1 MLAASVNALRP
12 MVNQNTSYFNTQVLV
27 LLLISSP
34 VTCHPVN
41 GDIELSDGFRLDT
54 GINWSANLAPKY
66 FLWLAIMALMAL
78 CAAIVSLQARKDPC
92 TIYGFFAALF
102 AMTVLSILGD
112 QRNPVAITG
121 PVLLLGTYFVVQYG
135 RAQMKC
141 LQRTVQDIYLP
152 LLWLTGFLLT
162 YLIARMLSLEY
173 PVEGGFAQCCLFS
186 FWLDISLWPFI
197 VRLIHRM
204 RSDSSPAPGP
214 GRAELDGFVEA
225 PL

>member
-1 MLAASVNALRP
+1 
-12 MVNQNTSYFNTQVLV
+12 
-27 LLLISSP
+27 
-34 VTCHPVN
+34 
-41 GDIELSDGFRLDT
+41 
-54 GINWSANLAPKY
+54 
-66 FLWLAIMALMAL
+66 MAL
-78 CAAIVSLQARKDPC
+78 CAAIVSLKARKDPC
-92 TIYGFFAALF
+92 TIYGFFAALL
-102 AMTVLSILGD
+102 AMVVLSILGD

-135 RAQMKC
+135 RAQMKR

-162 YLIARMLSLEY
+162 YLVARMLSLEH
-173 PVEGGFAQCCLFS
+173 PEQSGFAQCCLFS

-204 RSDSSPAPGP
+204 RSDSPPAPGP